1 MARADAIEVEGT
13 VVEALPHAMHRVELA
28 NGHRVL
34 ARFKGRNA
42 RQRAGLPAGVKV
54 TLEMSPYDLSQGCI
68 VGNEKEL

>member
-1 MARADAIEVEGT
+1 MARTDAIEVEGT
-13 VVEALPHAMHRVELA
+13 VVEALPHALHRVELA

-34 ARFKGRNA
+34 ARFKGPGR
-42 RQRAGLPAGVKV
+42 RQRAGLAPGRKV